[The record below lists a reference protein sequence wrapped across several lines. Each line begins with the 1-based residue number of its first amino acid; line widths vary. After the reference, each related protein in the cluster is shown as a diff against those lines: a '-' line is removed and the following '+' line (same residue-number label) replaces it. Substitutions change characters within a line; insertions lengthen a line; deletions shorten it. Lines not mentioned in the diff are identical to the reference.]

1 MMKQFLFDFEHHDMF
16 AGLEATGCVRTQNIY
31 PIKSQDSSIRVV
43 FENLYASC
51 SVQLDV
57 ADHPAT
63 WDASGD
69 VAVSLMLSP
78 DTSGEGY
85 VGHNVKVL
93 HRYTSFEHLP
103 FRYIPVREVL
113 TRTQIWID
121 SCPYNSLKNFMYNV
135 LGNPNTG
142 SLFFSIAASAHRHF
156 SEPGGLAKHSLEVA
170 QMVYSATAC
179 FAEHE
184 RWLAAAT
191 GLLHEVGRVRMN
203 TDDSTAKATAGLVSC
218 EVLNFEVLAP
228 ALQLL
233 EKEWLDGA
241 EAIRYMLD
249 NLCRVRKSGL
259 HLPITASI
267 RSADLMSV
275 MNNQRE
281 QAFQNKPQ
289 SQMFA
294 RLGNST
300 TEMFWQ
306 PSAP

>member
-1 MMKQFLFDFEHHDMF
+1 MMNQFSFDLEGYDMP
-16 AGLEATGCVRTQNIY
+16 ESIEVTGCIRAKNMYSI
-31 PIKSQDSSIRVV
+31 SSRDSSIRVT
-43 FENLYASC
+43 FENLNASC

-57 ADHPAT
+57 ADHPAG
-63 WDASGD
+63 WDASGE
-69 VAVSLMLSP
+69 VPVSLVLLP
-78 DTSGEGY
+78 GPTGESY
-85 VGHNVKVL
+85 IGHNVKVL
-93 HRYTSFEHLP
+93 NRYNSFEHLP

-113 TRTQIWID
+113 TSTQTWID
-121 SCPYNSLKNFMYNV
+121 SCPYDSLKIFMYHV
-135 LGNPNTG
+135 LGNPSVG
-142 SLFFSIAASAHRHF
+142 SLFFSVPASTRRHF

-170 QMVYSATAC
+170 QMVYSSTAC

-203 TDDSTAKATAGLVSC
+203 IDDNTPQSTAGLVSS
-218 EVLNFEVLAP
+218 EVLNFEVLGP

-233 EKEWLDGA
+233 EKEWRDGA

-249 NLCRVRKSGL
+249 NLCRVRKSNL

-281 QAFQNKPQ
+281 LAFQDKPK
-289 SQMFA
+289 SERFA
-294 RLGNST
+294 RVSNSAAD
-300 TEMFWQ
+300 MFWQ